1 MRLEIDATE
10 QIIDNTFVEDP
21 ATMTEPSDPRGL
33 VTSVF
38 YIARLVS

>member
-10 QIIDNTFVEDP
+10 QITDNTFVEDP
-21 ATMTEPSDPRGL
+21 ATMKKPTDPRGL
-33 VTSVF
+33 VTSIF